1 MNKEQKNTDFEIQ
14 FYEGIIKKR
23 GDFVEALMALG
34 DLYTKQ
40 GCYKKGLDI
49 DLRLSRLRSDDPH
62 VFYNLACSYSLL
74 DCIDDALSS
83 IKQAIRIGYDDF
95 DFLEKDDDLIK
106 LRQDERFK
114 KYYAKVKKKNRRQ

>member
-1 MNKEQKNTDFEIQ
+1 MNREQKNTDFEIQ

-40 GCYKKGLDI
+40 GCHKKGLDI
-49 DLRLSRLRSDDPH
+49 DLRLSRLRADDPH

-74 DCIDDALSS
+74 DCLDDALSS
-83 IKQAIRIGYDDF
+83 IKHAIRIGYDDF

-106 LRQDERFK
+106 LRKDERFK
-114 KYYAKVKKKNRRQ
+114 KYYAKVKKKNCRQ